1 MGTQVGE
8 YIVGAYLQIIEKCD
22 FVGYNVKPQSGGMEG
37 LSEFDVLGLKF
48 SDGTAFMC
56 EVTTHLDGPNY
67 GSNYNDTI
75 NKIKNKYTR
84 QKSYAEKYL
93 KNFPNKR
100 FMFWSPVVPNG
111 RMTTEFENLENDG
124 LECIYNAEYARR
136 IDELRAIAKN
146 EKKDTGNPFFRTLQ
160 ILEHLRRE

>member
-22 FVGYNVKPQSGGMEG
+22 FVGYNVKPQSGGIEG
-37 LSEFDVLGLKF
+37 LSEFDVLGLRF
-48 SDGTAFMC
+48 SDEAAFMC
-56 EVTTHLDGPNY
+56 EITTHLNGPNY
-67 GSNYNDTI
+67 GSNYDVTI
-75 NKIKNKYTR
+75 NKIKNKYGR
-84 QKSYAEKYL
+84 QKEYADKYL
-93 KNFPNKR
+93 DNFSNKR

-111 RMTTEFENLENDG
+111 RMTTELEYLGNDD
-124 LECIYNAEYARR
+124 LECIFNAEYTKL
-136 IDELRAIAKN
+136 IDELRDIAKK